1 MSSSIGYCFPDTRSK
16 IIIITLPPPHLHVWY
31 EITGVFVHFHSIF
44 ALLMCNYKIRHSS
57 CLPEAQ
63 VALHFWKTE
72 NIQAGKTPIQIHRR
86 YFWHIWNSLGKLP
99 AVCIHLLVHLHTGQ
113 QLLSIPNTPP
123 FSLPLFY
130 HFLATLIFQLTTTL
144 TF

>member
-16 IIIITLPPPHLHVWY
+16 IIIITLPLH
-31 EITGVFVHFHSIF
+31 IFMSGMKLQVFLFIFTLFF
-44 ALLMCNYKIRHSS
+44 ALLMCNNKIRHSS

-130 HFLATLIFQLTTTL
+130 HFLATLIF
-144 TF
+144 